1 MTTANRNPV
10 ELDIYELIKQ
20 LGLDAERWR
29 KTSLMDIVID
39 KPAVD
44 IEIDKCGDA
53 E

>member
-1 MTTANRNPV
+1 MNTAKGNPV

-29 KTSLMDIVID
+29 KASLSEIIAD

-44 IEIDKCGDA
+44 SEFDEDGDA